1 MERARTRGQPR
12 ALETIA
18 AVVGSGA
25 HAVLLTGP
33 AGVGKTTL
41 ALDLAAALL
50 CTAAPAERPCRTCR
64 GCRMVD
70 SGNHPDLHRLAP
82 EGPGGQIRIGERAN
96 PDPGTVRRLIA
107 DLALMPVEGGARVAI
122 VEAAHRL
129 NDDAQSAL
137 LKTLEEPPAGVTIV
151 LCADEEERLL
161 PTVRSRCVRI
171 RLGAV
176 ALREIEALLGDAGV
190 ADAPTAARL
199 GRLAHGLPGA
209 ALAWAAAPDT
219 VIAHQGLV
227 RLLLDLVAA
236 PRARRLAAAR
246 DLIALGG
253 EVAARSAEPRS
264 GPPPEAASP
273 GRRGRRGAPASGP
286 AVAGELGEAGAAEAA
301 ESQPGDG
308 SAARKVPVAERRRAV
323 VQLVEAWRDLARD
336 LAVVQRG
343 DVGLVRDTA
352 LIDDLI
358 AVAPSLAPGAAERFL
373 AFLGRSG
380 ELLEANVGPELVL
393 DSMLLAWPRPMAAA
407 TPRS

>member
-12 ALETIA
+12 ALETVA

-33 AGVGKTTL
+33 QGVGKTTL

-50 CTAAPAERPCRTCR
+50 CTAAPTERPCRSCR

-96 PDPGTVRRLIA
+96 PDAGTVRRLIA

-161 PTVRSRCVRI
+161 PTVRSRCVRV
-171 RLGAV
+171 RLGGV
-176 ALREIEALLGDAGV
+176 ALREIEALLGEAGV

-199 GRLAHGLPGA
+199 GRLAHGRPGA
-209 ALAWAAAPDT
+209 ALAWAAAPDA
-219 VIAHQGLV
+219 VIAQQSLV
-227 RLLLDLVAA
+227 RLLLDLLAA
-236 PRARRLAAAR
+236 PRARRLAAAK
-246 DLIALGG
+246 DLITLAG
-253 EVAARSAEPRS
+253 EVAARAAGARS
-264 GPPPEAASP
+264 GPEPEASSP
-273 GRRGRRGAPASGP
+273 GRRGRRAGP
-286 AVAGELGEAGAAEAA
+286 ARAAGD
-301 ESQPGDG
+301 PGDAG
-308 SAARKVPVAERRRAV
+308 STDAGGGQPADGTAARKVPVAERRRAV
-323 VQLVEAWRDLARD
+323 TTLVEAWRDLARD

-343 DVGLVRDTA
+343 DVGLVRDVA
-352 LIDDLI
+352 LIDDLA
-358 AVAPSLAPGAAERFL
+358 AVAPLLEPGAAERFL
-373 AFLGRSG
+373 ATLGRSG

-393 DSMLLAWPRPMAAA
+393 DSLLLAWPRPMAGA
-407 TPRS
+407 TVPS